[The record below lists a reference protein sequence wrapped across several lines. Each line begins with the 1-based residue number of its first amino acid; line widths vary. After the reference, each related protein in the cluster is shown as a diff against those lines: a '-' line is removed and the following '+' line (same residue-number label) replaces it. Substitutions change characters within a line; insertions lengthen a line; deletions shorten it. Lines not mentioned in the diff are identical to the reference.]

1 MHIYG
6 CIPSVMMHDL
16 AAGWKLH
23 HLHAAAALEGGEQ
36 VPHTQVGSYSVGQKV
51 RIKLYLPPPAILKL

>member
-1 MHIYG
+1 
-6 CIPSVMMHDL
+6 MMHDL